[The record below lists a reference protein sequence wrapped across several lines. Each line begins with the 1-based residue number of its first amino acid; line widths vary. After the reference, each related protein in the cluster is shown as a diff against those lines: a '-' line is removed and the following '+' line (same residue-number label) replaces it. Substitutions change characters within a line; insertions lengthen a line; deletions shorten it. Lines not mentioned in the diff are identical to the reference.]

1 MTRSEGA
8 PDVLIPPGELPTWRV
23 ETMQEPD
30 DALSAQ
36 SPLVRQPRLSDQV
49 TERLRKQIYDGR
61 MRPGD
66 QLPSERELCERF
78 GVSRTVIREAVKSLT
93 AKGLVTSVPGSG
105 LTVGTTTIEDV
116 AEIFEFYFRGE
127 PSLRYRDLHEV
138 RYSLEPAI
146 CALAATHA
154 GEDEVAGLSELCDE
168 LEGFREEDLVH
179 ASRNDAMFHR
189 NIALA
194 SQNSY
199 FVILLDALG
208 RSLLD
213 TRVATFSMDP
223 RRLATVAAAHRKI
236 ADGIAAKDPGRA
248 ADAMREHLDEVL
260 DTWNRWSPAE

>member
-1 MTRSEGA
+1 MEEPA
-8 PDVLIPPGELPTWRV
+8 DALPT
-23 ETMQEPD
+23 
-30 DALSAQ
+30 Q

-49 TERLRKQIYDGR
+49 TERLRNQIYEGR

-78 GVSRTVIREAVKSLT
+78 GVSRTVIREAVKALT

-105 LTVGTTTIEDV
+105 LIVGTTTIEDV

-127 PSLRYRDLHEV
+127 PSLRYLDLHEV

-146 CALAATHA
+146 CAQAAMHAADEEIDGLLA
-154 GEDEVAGLSELCDE
+154 LCDE
-168 LEGFREEDLVH
+168 LEGYREEDLVQ

-223 RRLATVAAAHRKI
+223 SRLATVAAAHRKI
-236 ADGIAAKDPGRA
+236 ADGIATKDPEGA
-248 ADAMREHLDEVL
+248 AAAMREHLDEVL
-260 DTWNRWSPAE
+260 ETWNRWSPSA